1 MIRQY
6 CFETDDSYVD
16 LSLSVKFCHECNDLN
31 SQNVSFESSLT
42 FRSHHVEFIDLI
54 DSSSVA
60 STFQSS
66 NSQAFI
72 KSQLIARFLQLNHR
86 QAEIT

>member
-16 LSLSVKFCHECNDLN
+16 LSLSVKFCHECNDSN
-31 SQNVSFESSLT
+31 SRNVSSESSLT
-42 FRSHHVEFIDLI
+42 FRSRYVEFIDLI
-54 DSSSVA
+54 NSSSVA
-60 STFQSS
+60 STSRSS

-72 KSQLIARFLQLNHR
+72 ESQLVTQFLQLDHH
-86 QAEIT
+86 QAEIA